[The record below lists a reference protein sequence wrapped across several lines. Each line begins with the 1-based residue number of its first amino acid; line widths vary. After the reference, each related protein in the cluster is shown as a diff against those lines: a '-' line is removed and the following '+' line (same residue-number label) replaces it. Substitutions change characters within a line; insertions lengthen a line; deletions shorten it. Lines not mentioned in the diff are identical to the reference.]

1 MRKELVRRAALFT
14 LCLLP
19 IAAAGG
25 YLATQMLMNSLDA
38 DMAAQVV
45 SQAGSLAA
53 VLWVSAA
60 AAAVYALVCGFFGYI
75 LADKIGLMRPM
86 RLEKR
91 IVLRV
96 IGVSVI
102 GGAVFSLDRWTFGQW
117 IPEVGASYAEGMGF
131 DAGNWFA
138 AILYGGVIEE
148 VMMRLFF
155 MSLLA
160 LLGWKLFCRQAPQP
174 PVRVLVIANVLAAL
188 LFAAGHLPATQLTF
202 GQITPMLL
210 LRCFLLNGAFGLIFG
225 RFYRKYG
232 IQYAMLAHVLF
243 HLVSKTIWLIA
254 A

>member
-1 MRKELVRRAALFT
+1 MSKALIKRAALFT

-25 YLATQMLMNSLDA
+25 YLSTQMLMNSLDA
-38 DMAAQVV
+38 DTAAQVV

-75 LADKIGLMRPM
+75 LADKTGLMRPL

-91 IVLRV
+91 TVLRV

-102 GGAVFSLDRWTFGQW
+102 GGAVFSLDRWTFGKW
-117 IPEVGASYAEGMGF
+117 LPEVAASYAGGMGF

-148 VMMRLFF
+148 VMTRLFF
-155 MSLLA
+155 MSLFS
-160 LLGWKLFCRQAPQP
+160 LLGWKLFCHRAPQP
-174 PVRVLVIANVLAAL
+174 PVRILVIANVLAAL
-188 LFAAGHLPATQLTF
+188 LFAAGHLPATQMTF
-202 GQITPMLL
+202 GRITPLLL

-243 HLVSKTIWLIA
+243 HLVSKMIWLIA
-254 A
+254 G